1 MRMGGRLAAAME
13 VLADMDGRQRPAA
26 EALRDWGSAHRFAG
40 GGDRAAIG
48 NVVYDALRRRRS
60 AAWLFDAD
68 SPRALAFGAML
79 LEWGET
85 PDAINAALHDDKFA
99 PPPLSEDELQALRQ
113 RLTQEMP
120 EEARADCPG
129 WCAPLMQS
137 AFGDDWVDEAAA
149 LARRPP
155 LDLRANLLKGDR
167 DTVLAALS
175 ATGARA
181 TEIAP
186 HGIRIAPIEGSGR
199 HPNVQAGE
207 AFAEG
212 RFEVQDEGSQI
223 VSELAGA
230 RAGMQVL
237 DYCAGAG
244 GKSLALSSAMR
255 NQGQIFAHD
264 ALKPRLAPIVERIRR
279 AGSRNIQIAAGPG
292 DLAPLEGR
300 MDIVLVDAPC
310 TGSGTWR
317 RRPDTKW
324 RLTRQQLDARIAEQA
339 AILDTAAAYVKP
351 GGLLAYVTCSV
362 FQEEN
367 GGQAQ
372 AFTERKPAFAPEDH
386 AALWKRHFPA
396 HENRARIGMGI
407 SLSPARTETD
417 GFYFCALRRT

>member
-13 VLADMDGRQRPAA
+13 VLADIDGRQRPAA
-26 EALRDWGSAHRFAG
+26 EALRDWGAAHRFAG

-48 NVVYDALRRRRS
+48 NIVYDALRRRRS

-68 SPRALAFGAML
+68 SPRALAFGAVL
-79 LEWGET
+79 LEWEET
-85 PDAINAALHDDKFA
+85 ADGVNALLSDDRFA
-99 PPPLSEDELQALRQ
+99 PPPLSDDELQAVRQ
-113 RLTQEMP
+113 RLAEEMP
-120 EEARADCPG
+120 EDARADCPD
-129 WCAPLMQS
+129 WCAPLLKA
-137 AFGDDWVDEAAA
+137 AFGEDWAAEAAA

-155 LDLRANLLKGDR
+155 LDLRANLLKGGR
-167 DTVLAALS
+167 DAVLADLA
-175 ATGARA
+175 ATGAQA
-181 TEIAP
+181 TAIAP

-199 HPNVQAGE
+199 HPNVQTGE

-223 VSELAGA
+223 VSELAGVQP
-230 RAGMQVL
+230 GMQVL

-244 GKSLALSSAMR
+244 GKSLALSAAMR

-264 ALKPRLAPIVERIRR
+264 ALKPRLAPIVERIKR
-279 AGSRNIQIAAGPG
+279 AGSRNIQVAAGPD
-292 DLAPLEGR
+292 DLTPLEGR
-300 MDIVLVDAPC
+300 MDVVLVDAPC

-324 RLTRQQLDARIAEQA
+324 RLTRQQLDARLAEQA
-339 AILDTAAAYVKP
+339 QILDMAAAYVKP

-367 GGQAQ
+367 DGQAK
-372 AFTERKPAFAPEDH
+372 AFTERNPAFAPEDH
-386 AALWKRHFPA
+386 AALWKHHFPS
-396 HENRARIGMGI
+396 HEDRARIGMGV
-407 SLSPARTETD
+407 SLSPARTGTD